1 MADDFKA
8 LVALTKETNAKL
20 ELLHRQ
26 GDKDSSP
33 RERILDATPEIL
45 SMERVMNKE
54 KAQRAKLHKED
65 QINRNKGEKETVQAV
80 KETSKET
87 SKPIV
92 EVVKED
98 IKFSSI
104 FNNNLLTSIDSGNM
118 KLIGSSVLGSE
129 KISLSL
135 NGLTNAFEKE
145 SKESM
150 KFSKFFSKINPLS
163 FFKTTGAQAAED
175 EKKKEKRQ
183 ELFNK
188 GLKGLGDGIKSL
200 ARKGFDKIKS
210 GLSGLAKFALG
221 GLALAALA
229 FLNDPKFQKM
239 ASAFIDDIIPAVAKA
254 YDFVVEKLQKHV
266 FPRLLKLFK
275 SIGKLFTDP
284 KYGIFDLLNENIL
297 AVSGIAI
304 LLAPGVFGTA
314 LKLAFSGLFG
324 ALKLLPSMAT
334 KMLGVGAVAGGIF
347 NLQQDFQKEFNKTGS
362 VSKSFAAALAS
373 EGEGGVAQALG
384 NLGKFGLLGFAAG
397 MAFTP
402 LGAIIGGIAGS
413 FIDAYLGFIGKGAV
427 EKKIAKFKEIG
438 DRIFGTIVDTIGN
451 FLVSTS
457 LRLKSFFGGGLSAAD
472 KKILNK
478 TKLSQEKIS
487 LRDEKRGLEDSISSM
502 PGDNPLKIG
511 FQNRLRVV
519 NARLDTIS
527 PMDGAKFAEFRKAE
541 EKTKRLGMTPLKFRG
556 LERFD
561 IADMDD
567 AMPQAVISAPYIDQ
581 KVQSSTMVTNNVSIP
596 TPNQI
601 VMMLALN
608 N

>member
-284 KYGIFDLLNENIL
+284 NYGIFDLLNENIL
-297 AVSGIAI
+297 AISGIAL

-334 KMLGVGAVAGGIF
+334 KMLGVGALAGGIF

-384 NLGKFGLLGFAAG
+384 NLGKFGLIGFAAG

>member
-304 LLAPGVFGTA
+304 LLAPGMFGTA

>member
-334 KMLGVGAVAGGIF
+334 KMLGVGALAGGIF
-347 NLQQDFQKEFNKTGS
+347 NLQQDFQKEYNKTGS

-384 NLGKFGLLGFAAG
+384 NLGKFGLIGFAAG

-451 FLVSTS
+451 FLVSIS
-457 LRLKSFFGGGLSAAD
+457 LRLKSIFGGGLSAAD
-472 KKILNK
+472 KKLQNK
-478 TKLSQEKIS
+478 TNLSQEKIS
-487 LRDEKRGLEDSISSM
+487 LRDEKLRLEDSISSM
-502 PGDNPLKIG
+502 AGVNPLKTG

-561 IADMDD
+561 IADMND